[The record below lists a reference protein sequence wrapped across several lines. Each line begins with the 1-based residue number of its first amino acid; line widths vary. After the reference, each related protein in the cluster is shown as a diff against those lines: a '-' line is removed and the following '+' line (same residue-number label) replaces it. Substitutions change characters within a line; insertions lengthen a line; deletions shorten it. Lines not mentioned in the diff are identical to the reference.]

1 MKLAGMLALTA
12 LGTMGLAAC
21 ADTHDEYGYGY
32 GPYYNGYY
40 DHGYSNRAYYNYDR
54 SRGYYD
60 RDGFWRPASVTVYD
74 RYYDGD

>member
-32 GPYYNGYY
+32 GPYYN
-40 DHGYSNRAYYNYDR
+40 YDR